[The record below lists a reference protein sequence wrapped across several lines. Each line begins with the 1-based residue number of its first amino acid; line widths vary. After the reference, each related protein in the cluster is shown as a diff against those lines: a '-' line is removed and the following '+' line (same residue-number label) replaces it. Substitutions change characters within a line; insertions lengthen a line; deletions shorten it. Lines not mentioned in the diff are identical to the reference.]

1 MTETTAAT
9 QRLDVMERY
18 VADFMDGVGR
28 GTHRDKVSRLVPGAY
43 NRMAPIDLNNLYAGN
58 RIVQNVVDIPAEDM
72 TRNWF
77 SLRCKDD
84 QLARNIMSKLADL
97 KAKDQFKQLFQLER
111 IQGDGF
117 ISLGVTQRSL
127 LDLAK
132 PMPDIVKSVDYLHAF
147 SSLKVSEFILN
158 EDVFSYDYGKLQSL
172 IIDRSSKNMQSE
184 HQGNAEVHT
193 SRLLH
198 ARTRWIEGEQQGQSL
213 IEAMN
218 DVFKVFD
225 TTLWSV
231 GQILYDYT
239 FKVYKSEGIKDL
251 DEADKRRLSLLMDF
265 MFKTEA
271 LAMIGDSEELSKQTT
286 NVSGIDNLINFVWD
300 VMSACARMPKTVLKG
315 QEAGTIAGAQYDVMN
330 YYARIAA
337 DQENVMKP
345 LLEQLI
351 RLIMRS
357 EEFNVDPESVE
368 WEIKFNPLW
377 QVDSKTDAEIRK
389 LVAETDQIYIVNGV
403 LGVDDV
409 GKARFGQFGLTDE
422 LKLSG
427 DSADWEGIAKS
438 VYEGYENRKGDV
450 E

>member
-1 MTETTAAT
+1 MTETTH
-9 QRLDVMERY
+9 LDVVSRF
-18 VADFMDGVGR
+18 VNDFMDGVGR

-43 NRMAPIDLNNLYAGN
+43 SRMAPIDLNNMYAGN

-84 QLARNIMSKLADL
+84 QLSRNIMSKLADL
-97 KAKDQFKQLFQLER
+97 KAKDQFKRLFQYER

-117 ISLGVTQRSL
+117 ISLGVTQKTKI
-127 LDLAK
+127 DLAK
-132 PMPDIVKSVDYLHAF
+132 EMPEIIKSVDYLHAF

-158 EDVFSYDYGKLQSL
+158 EDVFSFDYGKLHSL

-213 IEAMN
+213 IESMN

-239 FKVYKSEGIKDL
+239 FKVYKSSDIDNL
-251 DEADKRRLSLLMDF
+251 DSQDKQKLSMLMDF

-271 LAMIGDSEELSKQTT
+271 LALIGAEEDLTKQTT
-286 NVSGIDNLINFVWD
+286 NVSGIDKLIDFVWD

-315 QEAGTIAGAQYDVMN
+315 QESGTIAGAQYDVMN

-357 EEFNVDPESVE
+357 EEFSIDPESVE

-389 LVAETDQIYIVNGV
+389 LIAETDQIYIVNGV
-403 LGVDDV
+403 ISVDDV
-409 GKARFGQFGLTDE
+409 NKARFGQFGLTDE
-422 LKLSG
+422 LKFSG
-427 DSADWEGIAKS
+427 DSAEFEDIAKS
-438 VYEGYENRKGDV
+438 IYEGYQNDKT
-450 E
+450 

>member
-1 MTETTAAT
+1 MGTASTRVDA
-9 QRLDVMERY
+9 LERY
-18 VADFMDGVGR
+18 VTDFMEGVGR
-28 GTHRDKVSRLVPGAY
+28 GTHRDKVSRLIPGAL
-43 NRMAPIDLNNLYAGN
+43 NRMAPIDLSNMYAGN

-84 QLARNIMSKLADL
+84 ELARNIMSKLADL

-117 ISLGVTQRSL
+117 ISLGVTQRSKV
-127 LDLAK
+127 DLAK
-132 PMPDIVKSVDYLHAF
+132 PMPEIVKSVDYLHAF

-158 EDVFSYDYGKLQSL
+158 EDVFSFDYGKLQSL
-172 IIDRSSKNMQSE
+172 IIDRSSKNMQSV

-213 IEAMN
+213 IETMN

-239 FKVYKSEGIKDL
+239 FKVYKSKDINDL
-251 DEADKRRLSLLMDF
+251 DEKEKQKLSLLMDF

-271 LAMIGDSEELSKQTT
+271 LAMIADDEDLTKQST
-286 NVSGIDNLINFVWD
+286 NVSGIEKLIDFVWD
-300 VMSACARMPKTVLKG
+300 VMSASARMPKTVLKG
-315 QEAGTIAGAQYDVMN
+315 QESGTIAGAQYDVMN
-330 YYARIAA
+330 YYSRIAA
-337 DQENVMKP
+337 DQENIMKP

-357 EEFNVDPESVE
+357 EEFNIDPFKVE

-389 LVAETDQIYIVNGV
+389 LVAETDQIYITNGV

-409 GKARFGQFGLTDE
+409 RKARFGQFGLTDE
-422 LKLSG
+422 LKFSG
-427 DSADWEGIAKS
+427 DSADWEGIARS
-438 VYEGYENRKGDV
+438 VYEGYQNDKA
-450 E
+450 